1 MNPLKWKLR
10 LPSYSELLMILNQ
23 QANSE
28 RATVLAGMMDHDS
41 KRKLN
46 DYLQWRSGREV
57 WETGTLIRPL
67 SITMRY
73 DWKSMESYNNLK

>member
-46 DYLQWRSGREV
+46 DYSLWRSGRVSGKQELSS
-57 WETGTLIRPL
+57 GPL

-73 DWKSMESYNNLK
+73 D

>member
-1 MNPLKWKLR
+1 MLPSGDAEVNPLKWKLR

-46 DYLQWRSGREV
+46 VYSAVEVRERVSGKQELSS
-57 WETGTLIRPL
+57 GPL
-67 SITMRY
+67 SITMCY
-73 DWKSMESYNNLK
+73 D

>member
-1 MNPLKWKLR
+1 MLPSGDTEVNPLKWKLR

-28 RATVLAGMMDHDS
+28 RATVLAGMIDHDT

-46 DYLQWRSGREV
+46 DYSTVELRESVSGKQE
-57 WETGTLIRPL
+57 L
-67 SITMRY
+67 S
-73 DWKSMESYNNLK
+73 